1 MSKVEYIKNP
11 VYVTEDGS
19 AVDCIVK
26 FDTVGVEL
34 PFTADLYDV
43 EEHGRAIHAAILAGE
58 AGEIGPYVP
67 PASVERLGDGGPA
80 VL

>member
-11 VYVTEDGS
+11 IYVTEEGS
-19 AVDCIVK
+19 RIDCVVK

-34 PFTADLYDV
+34 PFTADAYDV

-58 AGEIGPYVP
+58 AGEIGPYMP
-67 PASVERLGDGGPA
+67 PVIADQASAGGPT